1 MSDLDTNCIPM
12 ETTNQ
17 NIADECFNSLIL
29 NATNTIRRN
38 KKRPDAFSLY
48 EFIYEESKNPDITI
62 KIMEKKSSLTNSS
75 KVENKCP
82 YWEKF

>member
-17 NIADECFNSLIL
+17 NIADECFDSLIL

-48 EFIYEESKNPDITI
+48 EFIYEEPKIPTLRSKLW
-62 KIMEKKSSLTNSS
+62 KKNLL
-75 KVENKCP
+75 
-82 YWEKF
+82 

>member
-1 MSDLDTNCIPM
+1 MSDLDINCIPM

-17 NIADECFNSLIL
+17 NIADECFDSLIL
-29 NATNTIRRN
+29 TATNTIRRK
-38 KKRPDAFSLY
+38 KKRPDALSLY